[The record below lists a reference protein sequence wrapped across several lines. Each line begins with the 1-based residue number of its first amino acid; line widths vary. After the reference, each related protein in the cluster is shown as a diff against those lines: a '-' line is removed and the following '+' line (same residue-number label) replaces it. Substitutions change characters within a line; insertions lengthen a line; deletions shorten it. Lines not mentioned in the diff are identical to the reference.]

1 MTPLKEYP
9 PRIIT
14 LAPDS
19 YYEECIDA
27 PDSPPYITVHPANKT
42 FVSKK
47 GSLYFRDSGKLAI
60 DSEYHERRFDR

>member
-1 MTPLKEYP
+1 MTPLKECP

-19 YYEECIDA
+19 YYEECIDDH
-27 PDSPPYITVHPANKT
+27 PISTVHPGNKT

-47 GSLYFRDSGKLAI
+47 GSLYFRDSGMLAI
-60 DSEYHERRFDR
+60 DSEYHGRKFD